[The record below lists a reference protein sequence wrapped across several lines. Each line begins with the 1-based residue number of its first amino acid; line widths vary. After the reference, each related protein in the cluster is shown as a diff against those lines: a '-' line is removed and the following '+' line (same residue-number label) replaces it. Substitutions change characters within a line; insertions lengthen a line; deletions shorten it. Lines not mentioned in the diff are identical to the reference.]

1 MEGKMKYFEEAQKL
15 FSDYEKSRR
24 LDDLRGSLTILD
36 VIIEDQREDTER
48 AKRFKER
55 ILTYIHSEIK
65 EICSKGNIIE
75 FGAFKGDIDKF
86 NEVLFA
92 SLDEDD
98 RERLIGLTDISIHI
112 HRDREGL
119 ILETDKK

>member
-15 FSDYEKSRR
+15 FSDYEKNRR
-24 LDDLRGSLTILD
+24 LDDLKGSLTILD
-36 VIIEDQREDTER
+36 LIIEDQRADTER

-55 ILTYIHSEIK
+55 ILHINNEIK
-65 EICSKGNIIE
+65 EICLKGNITE

-86 NEVLFA
+86 NEVLSA
-92 SLDEDD
+92 SLNEDD
-98 RERLIGLTDISIHI
+98 RERLIDLTDISIHI
-112 HRDREGL
+112 HRDQEGL